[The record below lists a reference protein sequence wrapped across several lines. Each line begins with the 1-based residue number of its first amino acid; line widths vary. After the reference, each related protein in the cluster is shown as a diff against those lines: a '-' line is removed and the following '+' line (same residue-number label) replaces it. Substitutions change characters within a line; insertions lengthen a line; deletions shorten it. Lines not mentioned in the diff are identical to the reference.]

1 MSRLGS
7 RLGLVALAAFLAADA
22 ALVGLALRS
31 TAGAADAGG
40 ASAAARGSV
49 GSTAAAATPS
59 GTSAPSATDTSAADD
74 GSTALEVVPATVG
87 IVAVDAEQAW
97 RFETGSCSK
106 GGSTLAITDDGGST
120 WQPRAAPFDATMRIR
135 VRDNGGAFAIGS
147 DNECSARFR
156 QTERGVPAWGT
167 ESRVP
172 AAWYRDPNNAAAVG
186 TAEGRKAQPCGQA
199 TVVDLSITD
208 TAATALCSDGSVFS
222 SDTGATWSPGETG
235 PGAVAIAATDK
246 RTLLVR
252 PVEGCDGLAV
262 VDARA
267 VDTALGCAEVDLAAV
282 EPGRVALS
290 VRGDHAWLLAGET
303 VLRSSGDLS
312 EWAAVG

>member
-31 TAGAADAGG
+31 TAGAADTGG
-40 ASAAARGSV
+40 TSAAARGSV
-49 GSTAAAATPS
+49 GSPAAATPS
-59 GTSAPSATDTSAADD
+59 GTSAPSATETAGD

-147 DNECSARFR
+147 DKECSARFR
-156 QTERGVPAWGT
+156 QTEKGVPAWGT

-172 AAWYRDPNNAAAVG
+172 DAWYRDPKNAAAVG
-186 TAEGRKAQPCGQA
+186 TAAGRKAEPCGQA
-199 TVVDLSITD
+199 TVVDLSVTD
-208 TAATALCSDGSVFS
+208 TAATALCSDGSVLS
-222 SDTGATWSPGETG
+222 SDTGATWTPGETA
-235 PGAVAIAATDK
+235 PDAVAIAATDK

-267 VDTALGCAEVDLAAV
+267 VDAALGCAEVDLAAV

>member
-1 MSRLGS
+1 MLGALPSDRGGPRL
-7 RLGLVALAAFLAADA
+7 
-22 ALVGLALRS
+22 
-31 TAGAADAGG
+31 
-40 ASAAARGSV
+40 
-49 GSTAAAATPS
+49 
-59 GTSAPSATDTSAADD
+59 
-74 GSTALEVVPATVG
+74 
-87 IVAVDAEQAW
+87 
-97 RFETGSCSK
+97 
-106 GGSTLAITDDGGST
+106 
-120 WQPRAAPFDATMRIR
+120 
-135 VRDNGGAFAIGS
+135 
-147 DNECSARFR
+147 
-156 QTERGVPAWGT
+156 GT

-172 AAWYRDPNNAAAVG
+172 DAWYRDPNNAAAVG

-208 TAATALCSDGSVFS
+208 TAATALCSDGSVLS
-222 SDTGATWSPGETG
+222 SDTGATWTPGETA

-252 PVEGCDGLAV
+252 PVEGRRRTGRRGRPRRRHGAG
-262 VDARA
+262 R
-267 VDTALGCAEVDLAAV
+267 AEVDLAAV

>member
-147 DNECSARFR
+147 DKECSARFR

-208 TAATALCSDGSVFS
+208 TAATALCSDGSVLS

>member
-208 TAATALCSDGSVFS
+208 TAATALCSDGSVLS